1 MRTVN
6 HRFNKSMRAGLAA
19 MLSLAL
25 LAGVMT
31 FNGAPAHS
39 QEIHTR
45 AQFLHAAPGIG
56 KVEIH
61 INNNGVL
68 DEFEYGT
75 TSKWIDVDPGIARVT
90 ITEDRAGFN
99 WVIMDSA
106 YPITAGNDYNF
117 VITDVL
123 TMSSE
128 ITRAPLAAGMARA
141 QIVHASVD
149 TPAVDVAVSGT
160 DKMVKGLSTVGDPPK
175 SMFLPEPMTSRS
187 ANPGRLLFC
196 DRPRRH
202 TRSGQSLRV
211 RPDGPARQSRQTNDL
226 DTVDGRCHA
235 RHANGLARGKPGLLN
250 LLLIPLPVSPPTR
263 ARPARVGGF
272 CPPRIRATS
281 ECAKQGYDEWL
292 KRSSPSSRW
301 PSRSAIDPMRITA
314 IILVLLSDRARRAG
328 PLFLAGYVLSTLSR
342 DRDWPSAVE
351 PGRFRQPIQPL
362 DRRNRVADGT
372 LPVDP
377 WHCVVGLDE
386 SAVAR
391 HGAGAPALAA
401 FSGIVC
407 RQSWHLVL
415 ASFSRW

>member
-6 HRFNKSMRAGLAA
+6 HRFNKSIRAGLAA

-160 DKMVKGLSTVGDPPK
+160 DKMVKGLEYSR
-175 SMFLPEPMTSRS
+175 RS
-187 ANPGRLLFC
+187 AEL
-196 DRPRRH
+196 D
-202 TRSGQSLRV
+202 V
-211 RPDGPARQSRQTNDL
+211 PAGTYDLEIRQS
-226 DTVDGRCHA
+226 
-235 RHANGLARGKPGLLN
+235 
-250 LLLIPLPVSPPTR
+250 
-263 ARPARVGGF
+263 
-272 CPPRIRATS
+272 
-281 ECAKQGYDEWL
+281 
-292 KRSSPSSRW
+292 
-301 PSRSAIDPMRITA
+301 
-314 IILVLLSDRARRAG
+314 
-328 PLFLAGYVLSTLSR
+328 
-342 DRDWPSAVE
+342 
-351 PGRFRQPIQPL
+351 
-362 DRRNRVADGT
+362 GT
-372 LPVDP
+372 TT
-377 WHCVVGLDE
+377 
-386 SAVAR
+386 
-391 HGAGAPALAA
+391 
-401 FSGIVC
+401 
-407 RQSWHLVL
+407 VL
-415 ASFSRW
+415 ATVPGVTLEAGKVYEFVLMGQPGSQDKPLTLTPLMDDVMPGTPTASPEASPTS